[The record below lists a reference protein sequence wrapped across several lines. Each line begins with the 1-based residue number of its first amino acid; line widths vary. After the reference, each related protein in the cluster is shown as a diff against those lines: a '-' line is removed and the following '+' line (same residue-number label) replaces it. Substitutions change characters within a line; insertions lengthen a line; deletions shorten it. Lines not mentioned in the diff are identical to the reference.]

1 MQATHRRLA
10 TAGLVAVAALAL
22 GACGF
27 GPRSSATDTYTEDA
41 GITAVR
47 IDLEAGSVTLRG
59 SDPATGL
66 SIERT
71 VDFVGEYPAHDTH
84 RVEDGVLVLAGCGR
98 HCSAS
103 YTVDLP
109 AGLPVTGETSHGSI
123 ELDRTG
129 AVDVRTSNGS
139 VTLAGIDAK
148 VLARTSNGKIAGTG
162 LGGTEGVDVET
173 SNGSIELT
181 LSTPQDVRATTDN
194 GAVRLTVPEGSY
206 RVSATTDLGGTDVSV
221 PDDPDAEH
229 HLVAESSNGRVTV
242 AQG

>member
-27 GPRSSATDTYTEDA
+27 GPRTTATDTSTEDA
-41 GITAVR
+41 AITAVR
-47 IDLEAGSVTLRG
+47 LDLEAGSVTLRG
-59 SDPATGL
+59 SDEATGL

-71 VDFVGEYPAHDTH
+71 VDYVGEHPARETH
-84 RVEDGVLVLAGCGR
+84 RIEDGVLVLAGCGR

-123 ELDRTG
+123 DLDRTG

-139 VTLAGIDAK
+139 ITLAGVDAR
-148 VLARTSNGKIAGTG
+148 VLARTSNGKITGTG
-162 LGGTEGVDVET
+162 LGGAEGIEVET

-181 LSTPQDVRATTDN
+181 LTTPQDVRATTDN
-194 GAVRLTVPEGSY
+194 GRVQLTVPEGSY
-206 RVSATTDLGGTDVSV
+206 RVSASTDLGGTEVSV
-221 PDDPDAEH
+221 PDDPDGEF
-229 HLVAESSNGRVTV
+229 HLDAQSSNGRVTV

>member
-27 GPRSSATDTYTEDA
+27 GPRTTATDTYTEDA
-41 GITAVR
+41 GITSVR
-47 IDLEAGSVTLRG
+47 LDLEAGSVTLRG
-59 SDPATGL
+59 SDDATGL

-71 VDFVGEYPAHDTH
+71 VDYVGEHPASETH
-84 RVEDGVLVLAGCGR
+84 RIEDGVLVLAGCGR
-98 HCSAS
+98 RCSAS

-109 AGLPVTGETSHGSI
+109 AGLPVTGQTSHGSI
-123 ELDRTG
+123 DLDRTG

-139 VTLAGIDAK
+139 VTLTGVDAR
-148 VLARTSNGKIAGTG
+148 VLARTSNGKITGTG

-181 LSTPQDVRATTDN
+181 LATPQDVRATTDN
-194 GAVRLTVPEGSY
+194 GTVQLTVPEGSY
-206 RVSATTDLGGTDVSV
+206 RVSASTDLGGTDVSV
-221 PDDPDAEH
+221 PDDPDGEF
-229 HLVAESSNGRVTV
+229 HLDAQSSNGRVTV

>member
-27 GPRSSATDTYTEDA
+27 GPRSSATDTSTEDA

-98 HCSAS
+98 RCSAS

-109 AGLPVTGETSHGSI
+109 AGLPGTGESSHGSI
-123 ELDRTG
+123 DLDRTG

-148 VLARTSNGKIAGTG
+148 VLARTSNGKITGTG
-162 LGGTEGVDVET
+162 LGGAEGVDVET

-181 LSTPQDVRATTDN
+181 LSTPQDVSATTDN
-194 GAVRLTVPEGSY
+194 GTVHLTVPEGSY

-221 PDDPDAEH
+221 PDDPDGEH
-229 HLVAESSNGRVTV
+229 HLVAGSSNGRVTV

>member
-10 TAGLVAVAALAL
+10 TAGFVAVAALAL

-109 AGLPVTGETSHGSI
+109 AGLPVMGETSHGSI
-123 ELDRTG
+123 DLDRTG

-148 VLARTSNGKIAGTG
+148 VLARTSNGKISGTG

-181 LSTPQDVRATTDN
+181 LSTPQDVSATTDN
-194 GAVRLTVPEGSY
+194 GTVHLTVPEGSY

-221 PDDPDAEH
+221 PDDPDGEH
-229 HLVAESSNGRVTV
+229 HLVAGSSNGRVTV